1 MNPFRC
7 KDKSDNKT
15 DNKVTKQLPIIS
27 YPDDPELQS
36 FLEEL
41 ILVRSDDYVNFY
53 MRNRFTNE
61 IRIISR
67 PAFTLPTS
75 KKERK
80 KWIKRWRTS
89 EYEFFFD
96 NLIIDKNKKRL
107 SFIKNTSLPTNK

>member
-7 KDKSDNKT
+7 KVQNNNRTDNKT
-15 DNKVTKQLPIIS
+15 IKHPTIIL
-27 YPDDPELQS
+27 YPDDPELQF

-41 ILVRSDDYVNFY
+41 TLARSDHYVHFY
-53 MRNRFTNE
+53 MRNRITNE

-80 KWIKRWRTS
+80 KWIKRWRS
-89 EYEFFFD
+89 PEYEFFFD
-96 NLIIDKNKKRL
+96 NLIIDKNKNKL
-107 SFIKNTSLPTNK
+107 SFIKNTSVKTSK